1 LGERIQQFVDNVR
14 PACEIVYIENIDKA
28 VPMKTI
34 IELKVFKNGGSN
46 AIRIPASIKL
56 EEPVL
61 FLEIDDETE
70 EMGLYRER
78 PQKFKRLFELL
89 DQYGPIPDTEWDVE
103 RVESDWPERE
113 SLKELEKHFE

>member
-1 LGERIQQFVDNVR
+1 
-14 PACEIVYIENIDKA
+14 
-28 VPMKTI
+28 MKMI

-56 EEPVL
+56 NEPVL

-89 DQYGPIPDTEWDVE
+89 DQYGPISDTEWDVTKGYSE
-103 RVESDWPERE
+103 WQERE
-113 SLKELEKHFE
+113 SLKELERHFE

>member
-1 LGERIQQFVDNVR
+1 
-14 PACEIVYIENIDKA
+14 
-28 VPMKTI
+28 MKTI

-103 RVESDWPERE
+103 RGESDWPERE

>member
-1 LGERIQQFVDNVR
+1 
-14 PACEIVYIENIDKA
+14 
-28 VPMKTI
+28 MKMI

-56 EEPVL
+56 NEPVL

-70 EMGLYRER
+70 KMGLYLER

-89 DQYGPIPDTEWDVE
+89 DQYGPISDTEWDVTQDDSE
-103 RVESDWPERE
+103 WQERE
-113 SLKELEKHFE
+113 SLKELERHFE

>member
-1 LGERIQQFVDNVR
+1 
-14 PACEIVYIENIDKA
+14 
-28 VPMKTI
+28 MKMI

-56 EEPVL
+56 NEPVL

-70 EMGLYRER
+70 KMGLYRER

-89 DQYGPIPDTEWDVE
+89 DQYGPISDTEWDVTQDDSE
-103 RVESDWPERE
+103 WQERE
-113 SLKELEKHFE
+113 SLKELERHFE

>member
-1 LGERIQQFVDNVR
+1 
-14 PACEIVYIENIDKA
+14 
-28 VPMKTI
+28 MKSI

-56 EEPVL
+56 DAPVL

-70 EMGLYRER
+70 EMGLYLKR

-89 DQYGPIPDTEWDVE
+89 DQYGPVPDAEWDVE
-103 RVESDWPERE
+103 RIDAEWPERE
-113 SLKELEKHFE
+113 SLKELERHFE

>member
-1 LGERIQQFVDNVR
+1 
-14 PACEIVYIENIDKA
+14 
-28 VPMKTI
+28 MKMI

-56 EEPVL
+56 NEPVL

-89 DQYGPIPDTEWDVE
+89 DQYGPISDTEWDVTQDDSE
-103 RVESDWPERE
+103 WQERE
-113 SLKELEKHFE
+113 SLKELERHFE